1 MSPRRPL
8 WALARQD
15 LHRAWQNGGQSLLP
29 LVFLF
34 AVIAMIP
41 LGLGPGPNLL
51 ATIAP
56 GMIWVA
62 ALLASLL
69 ALDGLFRP
77 DLDDGTLEQWW
88 VDDQPV
94 LALVCVRITTHW
106 LISALPIIVATPIAG
121 EMLYLPQQGLGLLM
135 LTLVIGTP
143 ILSLI
148 GALAS
153 ALTINARQGSA
164 LLGLLIFPL
173 AAPVLIFATGAVS
186 AHLDGLTARPYVLLL
201 TSLLV
206 LAATLVPIATK
217 HALRLNIE

>member
-1 MSPRRPL
+1 MTKRHPL
-8 WALARQD
+8 RALLRQD
-15 LHRAWQNGGQSLLP
+15 LQRAWQHGGQSLLP
-29 LVFLF
+29 LIFLF

-51 ATIAP
+51 AMIAP

-69 ALDGLFRP
+69 ALEGVFRP

-94 LALVCVRITTHW
+94 LALICIRLGSHW

-121 EMLYLPQQGLGLLM
+121 EMLYLPAEALGLLM
-135 LTLVIGTP
+135 LTLLIGTP

-148 GALAS
+148 GALAA
-153 ALTINARQGSA
+153 ALTIQARQGSA

-173 AAPVLIFATGAVS
+173 TVPVLIFATGAVS

-201 TSLLV
+201 ISLFV
-206 LAATLVPIATK
+206 LAATLVPLAIK
-217 HALRLNIE
+217 KALQLNLE

>member
-1 MSPRRPL
+1 MSSRRAL

-15 LHRAWQNGGQSLLP
+15 LQRAWQNGGQSLLP

-106 LISALPIIVATPIAG
+106 LISALPIILTTPIAG
-121 EMLYLPQQGLGLLM
+121 EMLYLPRQSLGLLM

-173 AAPVLIFATGAVS
+173 TVPVLIFATGAVS
-186 AHLDGLTARPYVLLL
+186 AHLDGLPARPYVLLL